1 MVERCFQHPAR
12 RHAISRPAD
21 RQVSNMEGDAALPR
35 SNGELLFEAPWEGRA
50 FGIAVVLNE
59 DGRYEWREFRDQLV
73 AEIAAEEAAATESSY
88 YERWLA
94 SLERLAVAK
103 GLVTEA
109 ELETRTA
116 EYASGQREG
125 DDH

>member
-1 MVERCFQHPAR
+1 MT
-12 RHAISRPAD
+12 RPAD
-21 RQVSNMEGDAALPR
+21 RQISNMEGDAALPR
-35 SNGELLFEAPWEGRA
+35 SNGELVFEAPWEGRA

-59 DGRYEWREFRDQLV
+59 DGRYSWREFRDQLV
-73 AEIAAEEAAATESSY
+73 AEIATEKAADTPSSY
-88 YERWLA
+88 YQQWLA

-116 EYASGQREG
+116 EYASGQRDD

>member
-1 MVERCFQHPAR
+1 MT
-12 RHAISRPAD
+12 RPAD
-21 RQVSNMEGDAALPR
+21 LQISNMEGDAALPR
-35 SNGELLFEAPWEGRA
+35 SNGELVFEAPWEGRA

-59 DGRYEWREFRDQLV
+59 DGRYAWHEFRDQLV
-73 AEIAAEEAAATESSY
+73 AEIATEKAAEESPSY
-88 YERWLA
+88 YEQWLA
-94 SLERLAVAK
+94 SLERLTIAK

-116 EYASGQREG
+116 EYASGQRDD

>member
-1 MVERCFQHPAR
+1 MTT
-12 RHAISRPAD
+12 PAD
-21 RQVSNMEGDAALPR
+21 RLISNMEGDVALPR
-35 SNGELLFEAPWEGRA
+35 SNGELVFEAPWEGRA
-50 FGIAVVLNE
+50 FGIAVVLSDE
-59 DGRYEWREFRDQLV
+59 GRYAWREFRDRLV
-73 AEIAAEEAAATESSY
+73 AEIASEKAAEGSPPY
-88 YERWLA
+88 YEQWLA

-116 EYASGQREG
+116 EYASGQRDD